1 MVEFFLSLFY
11 NLIYYQFF
19 FKMENQLKDSARPS
33 GPVIVKNLKVWV
45 DRNLCIGAATCVAV
59 APKTFVLDSE
69 AKAVVL
75 KSADDDEEQTI
86 IEAAKACPVAAIF
99 IEDCKGNRIFPK

>member
-1 MVEFFLSLFY
+1 MEEN
-11 NLIYYQFF
+11 NLLES
-19 FKMENQLKDSARPS
+19 KNPS
-33 GPVIVKNLKVWV
+33 GPVRINSLKVWV

-69 AKAVVL
+69 AKAVIL
-75 KSADDDEEQTI
+75 KSALADNEATI

-99 IEDCKGNRIFPK
+99 IEDDKGNRVFPK

>member
-1 MVEFFLSLFY
+1 MNEQTKVLDP
-11 NLIYYQFF
+11 
-19 FKMENQLKDSARPS
+19 NQPS
-33 GPVIVKNLKVWV
+33 GPVKIKKLKVWV

-69 AKAVVL
+69 AKAVIL
-75 KSADDDEEQTI
+75 ATATEDDEKTI

-99 IEDCKGNRIFPK
+99 IEDEEGKRIFPS